1 MASLFRLRYDSRWGE
16 ELFLTG
22 NTSELGLWDTD
33 KAVPMQYVGSGI
45 WSTLVETRFIAS
57 PKQTKHINET
67 RRAASLQTTEYKY
80 FIRENGQI
88 RWEDGPNR
96 ILPKGKNR
104 VWDWFGLTE
113 RQTMKGVAV
122 PLFSLR
128 TKDDFGIG
136 EFADLPKL
144 GDWCVAN
151 DLKIIQILPINDTT
165 AHYDWRDSYPYNAIS
180 AFALNPIYLNIN
192 KLLNAIPKSSINSH
206 RKCSAF
212 KVVDDRDNL
221 GAFLPIDSQGN
232 DMGRKATAYR
242 RMQTMLNKKDTVD
255 YPKVLKAKWKHFQ
268 IAFEQQWET
277 LKDNAD
283 FQQFVKDN
291 GDWLSDYAQY
301 CAERDGNGTE
311 IHLFLQYHCDRQLSE
326 AVKAL
331 HDKGLLLKGDIPIGV
346 NPNSVDVKLHPD
358 LFHLDVQVGAPPDDF
373 AAEGQ
378 NWGFPSYNWEAMAK
392 DGYAWWRRRLQVMAR
407 YFDAYRIDHILGFF
421 RIWEIP
427 KTAKSGRQGHFSPAL
442 PLSMKEIENQG
453 FRFVKSKHLKK
464 GVNTLFIPDPTEKD
478 KYHPCIE
485 LQKTKVYQTLPDDQ
499 KQAIDCI
506 YKDFYYHRHNE
517 FWKRAALEKLP
528 ALVNATHM
536 VACGEDL
543 GMIPACVPEVM
554 QALDIMSL
562 EVQRMPKV
570 FGHAFVQAEDLPE
583 NCVYTTGTHDM
594 PTLRGWLAEN
604 RVRARQFLDNID
616 LGDRKDTAKTI
627 KKVMDKHLDS
637 PSKWNIYPLQDLL
650 DMDEKNWSPNPMDDQ
665 INVPADSKNQW
676 KWRMKISLE
685 DLMH

>member
-1 MASLFRLRYDSRWGE
+1 MKTTFKLRYDSRWGE

-22 NTSELGLWDTD
+22 NISELGNWNPN
-33 KAVPMQYVGSGI
+33 KAVLMKYEGPGI
-45 WSTLVETRFIAS
+45 WSVSVETHGR
-57 PKQTKHINET
+57 
-67 RRAASLQTTEYKY
+67 ASLPTTEYKY

-96 ILPKGKNR
+96 IIPKGKDR
-104 VWDWFGLTE
+104 IWDWFGLTE

-128 TKDDFGIG
+128 TEDDFGIG
-136 EFADLPKL
+136 EYADLPKL

-151 DLKIIQILPINDTT
+151 GLKIIQILPINDTT

-180 AFALNPIYLNIN
+180 AFALNPIYLNLKQLGI
-192 KLLNAIPKSSINSH
+192 KEDAVFKRTRTTLNGK
-206 RKCSAF
+206 
-212 KVVDDRDNL
+212 
-221 GAFLPIDSQGN
+221 DS
-232 DMGRKATAYR
+232 
-242 RMQTMLNKKDTVD
+242 VD

-277 LKDNAD
+277 LKNSDD
-283 FQQFVKDN
+283 FQQFVKEN
-291 GDWLSDYAQY
+291 EDWLPDYAQF

-311 IHLFLQYHCDRQLSE
+311 IHLFLQYHCDKQLRE

-346 NPNSVDVKLHPD
+346 NPAGVDVKSHPD
-358 LFHLDVQVGAPPDDF
+358 LFNLDVQVGAPPDDF

-392 DGYAWWRRRLQVMAR
+392 DGYAWWQRRLQVMAH

-427 KTAKSGRQGHFSPAL
+427 KTAKSGLLGHFSPAL
-442 PLSMKEIENQG
+442 PLSMEEIENQG
-453 FRFVKSKHLKK
+453 FHFIKSKHLKK
-464 GVNTLFIPDPTEKD
+464 DVDTLFISDPHDSE
-478 KYHPCIE
+478 KYHPRIE
-485 LQKTKVYQTLPDDQ
+485 LQKTKVYQALSDDQ
-499 KQAIDCI
+499 KQAIDRI
-506 YKDFYYHRHNE
+506 YEDFYYHRHNE
-517 FWKRAALEKLP
+517 FWKQKALEKLP
-528 ALVNATHM
+528 ALVNTTKM
-536 VACGEDL
+536 IACGEDL

-554 QALDIMSL
+554 QQLGIMSL

-570 FGHAFVQAEDLPE
+570 FGHQFVQTEDLPE

-594 PTLRGWLAEN
+594 PTLRGWLAEDK
-604 RVRARQFLDNID
+604 VRTRQFLDSLD
-616 LGDRKDTAKTI
+616 LDDRKITAKTL
-627 KKVMDKHLDS
+627 KKIMEKHQDS

-650 DMDEKNWSPNPMDDQ
+650 DVDEKKWSPNPADDQ
-665 INVPADSKNQW
+665 INVPANAKNQW
-676 KWRMKISLE
+676 KWRMRMTIESLTDE
-685 DLMH
+685 VRRG